1 MDKVEARLLLEEF
14 LHELK
19 TRSYLELQDFISN
32 PECLERV
39 GPSGAVYQIEYEAVW
54 DFEPG
59 GDLRIIASI
68 DDGRVL
74 SAMLPVSSGFLISPL
89 GEVID

>member
-1 MDKVEARLLLEEF
+1 VDKVEAKLLLEEF
-14 LHELK
+14 LQELK
-19 TRSYLELQDFISN
+19 TRSYLELQELISN
-32 PECLERV
+32 PICLERQ
-39 GPSGAVYQIEYEAVW
+39 GPSGTVYQIEYEAVW

-59 GDLRIIASI
+59 GDLRLIASI
-68 DDGRVL
+68 DDGGLL